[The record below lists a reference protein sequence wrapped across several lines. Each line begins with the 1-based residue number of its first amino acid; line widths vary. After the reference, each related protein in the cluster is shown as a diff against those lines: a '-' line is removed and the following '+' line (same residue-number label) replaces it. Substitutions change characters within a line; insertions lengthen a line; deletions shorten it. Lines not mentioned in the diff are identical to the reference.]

1 MKQLRPWLIPIILL
15 ISFTAK
21 AQYIDLIGSTE
32 KQILDKVSADYPT
45 VKKDTTEVGA
55 IPVLN
60 FEDHQKGLT
69 CSFYLY
75 PKKDACYLIKRF
87 APIRFMNAY
96 VKLANSR
103 YKQVGNN
110 LWQSN
115 EVQIRIIQ
123 MGDKVLTTFSKPPS
137 GKEI

>member
-1 MKQLRPWLIPIILL
+1 MHLLKIIIITIALFY
-15 ISFTAK
+15 SFSSK
-21 AQYIDLIGSTE
+21 AQYIDLIGASE
-32 KQILDKVSADYPT
+32 NQILEKVSIDYQT

-55 IPVLN
+55 IPILHFKN
-60 FEDHQKGLT
+60 QEKASS
-69 CSFYLY
+69 CSFYFY
-75 PKKDACYLIKRF
+75 PKKNACYLIKSF

-103 YKQVGNN
+103 YKQMGNN

-115 EVQIRIIQ
+115 DVQIRIIS
-123 MGDKVLTTFSKPPS
+123 MGDQVLTTFTELPS